1 MNVIVANEQQ
11 NALSNLD
18 IDIIKSIS
26 GSFDA
31 LELVEMFKSFFYNK
45 MILDVT
51 ALKNYQELRT
61 YDILSKGLDPDKL
74 ILLLPEGTQ
83 LCTPNF
89 LSHLISMG
97 IYNFTT
103 NMNGVK
109 YLIKKSNT
117 LKDVEHIRGMANA
130 ELSAET
136 GASVTTVSPNVHNSA
151 MIIGFKNVTE
161 QAGATTLIYMLKKE
175 LSILLGQDKV
185 VAIEVGKNDFSFFN
199 EKNMIS
205 ARDVEVKSVIQK
217 YTSANVILVDLNNS
231 QDDSFCGDVI
241 YLLEPSTIKLNK
253 LVKRNRI
260 IFNKLLNRKVILNKS
275 LLLNTDVFDFE
286 SEAGIKVFYNMPPLD
301 ERKRNA
307 IIGDFLS
314 KLGVLNRN
322 NTSSIGVSS
331 KIFGLFRR

>member
-18 IDIIKSIS
+18 VDIIKSIS

-31 LELVEMFKSFFYNK
+31 LEIVEMFKSFFYNK

-51 ALKNYQELRT
+51 SLKNYRDLRT
-61 YDILSKGLDPDKL
+61 YDILAKGLDPDKF
-74 ILLLPEGTQ
+74 ILLLPEGSE

-89 LSHLISMG
+89 LGHLISMG

-103 NMNGVK
+103 NLNGIK
-109 YLIKKSNT
+109 YLLKKTNT
-117 LKDVEHIRGMANA
+117 LQDVEHIRRMANA

-136 GASVTTVSPNVHNSA
+136 GATVTTVSSSVKSGTT
-151 MIIGFKNVTE
+151 ILGFRNVTE

-175 LSILLGQDKV
+175 LAILLGQNNV
-185 VAIEVGKNDFSFFN
+185 VAIEIGKNDFAFLN
-199 EKNMIS
+199 EKNMVS
-205 ARDVEVKSVIQK
+205 CRDVDIKSTLQK
-217 YTSANVILVDLNNS
+217 YSNASVILVDLNACR
-231 QDDSFCGDVI
+231 DDSFCGDVI
-241 YLLEPSTIKLNK
+241 YILEPSTIKLNK

-260 IFNKLLNRKVILNKS
+260 VFSKLINHKVILNKS

-307 IIGDFLS
+307 IINDFLS
-314 KLGVLNRN
+314 KLGVLSRSGPA
-322 NTSSIGVSS
+322 TVSGAS